1 MFNNKNINKN
11 LHSMLLLMTKQNQE
25 LLQALSL
32 MNAQITFL
40 ADRQRKEDLI
50 IRKVV

>member
-1 MFNNKNINKN
+1 MFNNKNTNKN
-11 LHSMLLLMTKQNQE
+11 LYSMLLLITKQNQE

-32 MNAQITFL
+32 VHAEITFL

>member
-1 MFNNKNINKN
+1 MFNNKNTNKN
-11 LHSMLLLMTKQNQE
+11 LHSMLLLITKQNQE